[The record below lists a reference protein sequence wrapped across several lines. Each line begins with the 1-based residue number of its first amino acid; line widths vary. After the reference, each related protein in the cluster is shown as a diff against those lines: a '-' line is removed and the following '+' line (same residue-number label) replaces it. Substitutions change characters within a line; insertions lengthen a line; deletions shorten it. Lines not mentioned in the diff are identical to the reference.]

1 MVAGFVIYGFLM
13 IILISIPIVL
23 IIAGIGAL
31 IDNWG
36 SVKVYFKDFK
46 KWLKKLFKRRKK

>member
-31 IDNWG
+31 VDNWG
-36 SVKVYFKDFK
+36 NVKANFRDLK
-46 KWLKKLFKRRKK
+46 KWLKKFFKRRKK